1 MRPAAKIMEHKKN
14 LFTYDSGFKSPYDTK
29 LASKFGSSN
38 PKIPKKKEEVRVPVV
53 TYERPQSANIAA

>member
-38 PKIPKKKEEVRVPVV
+38 PKIAKKKE
-53 TYERPQSANIAA
+53 